1 MDYQAKTN
9 WTYNDTVTE
18 QDMNRIEAGL
28 GDLHQRLDTPA
39 TSKLVLQPGTQTIQV
54 ERDTPFHL
62 SGISGRMLLNLLGRN
77 GNCESL
83 NGWAFSGT
91 AALNTSQFVTGTA
104 SIQITAGSGGGI
116 MSRSFELKA
125 GKTYVLA
132 ASIKLG
138 TATGAAVSV
147 TGIMNGSVVNSSSN
161 FMTSYMR
168 FTATSSTHSIAV
180 VLQATQGQTAYVD
193 AIRLYEISAAEY
205 SQLSSMTASQVD
217 QMYPYTEGL
226 AGVQNPYAIRWT
238 SAAKT
243 DVAAMLAFD
252 TELLAPPVPMDDVER
267 DRLEQGVD
275 GQYYKVSNH
284 YRYSLTGDNISIIT
298 SANYSGY
305 KWIRLQLPVAPL
317 KDTGYMIKFDGSII
331 SRVNQG
337 AAPSKMDQHVILDRS
352 DSVPNSILVTVAN
365 SDSGWGEDY
374 VPSAEEIKA
383 YFYGWVM
390 GTQAS
395 NGTFTIGYNKTG
407 TKAWRGLVNDNGSG
421 SVDLPRTYF
430 RDQYSQP
437 DWKPYELMYKRS
449 IAINASVSSEGTL
462 SLVKGDNVIEV
473 GSGLILR
480 EASKPLL
487 YPTSSNRYMIN
498 YIAQGGYAN
507 PLNYMPYK
515 IVEVYRNNRKQ
526 QVNVGTTSDRSN
538 WYGGVYIDDIP
549 DYRPEDVYSVTYL
562 IQDKRPIVNFIA
574 SIPNNEYA
582 MIDHLIRDIQQTTR
596 RISVVENKKAENNS
610 SDWITP
616 TLLNGWVNRDVS
628 MSDPRVGYRKM
639 NSSSTMELRGIILG
653 GPAGS
658 SILFKLPKSFRP
670 AIHHFVPVLAY
681 ASGSYQPAYLTIT
694 PSGDVVA
701 NNVPSSVGW
710 YILSG
715 TVPLT

>member
-147 TGIMNGSVVNSSSN
+147 TGIMNGSVVTSSSN
-161 FMTSYMR
+161 FTTSYMR

-180 VLQATQGQTAYVD
+180 VLQATQGQTAYID

-226 AGVQNPYAIRWT
+226 AGVKNPYAIRWT

-252 TELLAPPVPMDDVER
+252 TELLAPPVPMDDAER

-284 YRYSLTGDNISIIT
+284 YRYSLTGENINIIT

-305 KWIRLQLPVAPL
+305 KWIRLQLPVAPV

-337 AAPSKMDQHVILDRS
+337 MAPSKMDQHVILDSS
-352 DSVPNSILVTVAN
+352 DSVPNSVLVTVAN

-480 EASKPLL
+480 EAVKPASSDGVNYYINARATFASSSLTYNSVKPLF
-487 YPTSSNRYMIN
+487 I
-498 YIAQGGYAN
+498 
-507 PLNYMPYK
+507 
-515 IVEVYRNNRKQ
+515 YRN
-526 QVNVGTTSDRSN
+526 
-538 WYGGVYIDDIP
+538 GVLDKWGQNNEGDNFGSRQAGLSG
-549 DYRPEDVYSVTYL
+549 DQFDKAASYSVTYFARNL
-562 IQDKRPIVNFIA
+562 FPAIVFTGTI
-574 SIPNNEYA
+574 SINERA
-582 MIDHLIRDIQQTTR
+582 TLDDLIRNVQQVTSR
-596 RISVVENKKAENNS
+596 VSVVENKKVNQDMS
-610 SDWITP
+610 VWIYP
-616 TLLNGWVNRDVS
+616 TLLNGVTAYDSANNMPPAYRKSGNVVYLGGVLANAVTDTIIFRL
-628 MSDPRVGYRKM
+628 PTGYRPIK
-639 NSSSTMELRGIILG
+639 NRSIVTMADNLRVARFFIN
-653 GPAGS
+653 PAGDVYV
-658 SILFKLPKSFRP
+658 SF
-670 AIHHFVPVLAY
+670 
-681 ASGSYQPAYLTIT
+681 ASPLLWLSLDGVSFTI
-694 PSGDVVA
+694 
-701 NNVPSSVGW
+701 
-710 YILSG
+710 
-715 TVPLT
+715 